1 MWCTESSRSEEKLWS
16 DSTVL
21 ETEITDCASPD
32 RPFLIR
38 PSEVAHGEHPCRFQK
53 FHKSLLKYSVVKP
66 TCQSKAC
73 GGGQLFLRYP
83 KKDALMNLKDEK
95 NENVHRLRNV
105 QSSAQRWT
113 DRSSKVGTQ
122 ANQTRSLWWWW
133 RKRCRRRKDL
143 SYLSFQ

>member
-1 MWCTESSRSEEKLWS
+1 MSCSTESSRSEEKLCS

-73 GGGQLFLRYP
+73 GGGQLYLRYP
-83 KKDALMNLKDEK
+83 KKDALLKLKDEK
-95 NENVHRLRNV
+95 
-105 QSSAQRWT
+105 
-113 DRSSKVGTQ
+113 K
-122 ANQTRSLWWWW
+122 
-133 RKRCRRRKDL
+133 RKRSQIKERAVKRAKMNRSVKQ
-143 SYLSFQ
+143 SGNAGKPNAFAMMMKKKKR